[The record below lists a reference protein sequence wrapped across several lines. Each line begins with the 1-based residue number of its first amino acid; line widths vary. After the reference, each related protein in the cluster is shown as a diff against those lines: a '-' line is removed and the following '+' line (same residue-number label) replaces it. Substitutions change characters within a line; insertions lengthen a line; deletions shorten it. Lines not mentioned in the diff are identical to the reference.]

1 MSNYVSAVL
10 KPEDR
15 DRVLS
20 LLGEVE
26 KILSFGIKLSPEVRK
41 TMPRVDDGRLPF
53 VEKCLQY
60 GKQEPR
66 IVPPFTDMAE
76 LAKDVE
82 LYKALMQIE
91 RRLNSLTE
99 MVSDTSTAAGCD
111 AYVASLSI
119 YKSVKGAVKMGVTG
133 TESIANDLKTQFE
146 SKPTKQVKE

>member
-119 YKSVKGAVKMGVTG
+119 YKSAKGAVKMGVTG

>member
-1 MSNYVSAVL
+1 M
-10 KPEDR
+10 
-15 DRVLS
+15 
-20 LLGEVE
+20 GEVE
-26 KILSFGIKLSPEVRK
+26 KIIWFGIKLSPEVRK

-66 IVPPFTDMAE
+66 IVPPFTDMVE

-91 RRLNSLTE
+91 RRLNSLSE

-111 AYVASLSI
+111 AYIASLSI
-119 YKSVKGAVKMGVTG
+119 YKSAKGAVKVGVTG
-133 TESIANDLKTQFE
+133 SESIANDLKTQFE
-146 SKPTKQVKE
+146 SKPTKQV

>member
-15 DRVLS
+15 DRVLT

-26 KILSFGIKLSPEVRK
+26 KILSFGIKLSPDVRRS
-41 TMPRVDDGRLPF
+41 MPKVDDGRLPF

-60 GKQEPR
+60 GNQEPR

-76 LAKDVE
+76 LGRDVE
-82 LYKALMQIE
+82 LHKSLLQIE

-99 MVSDTSTAAGCD
+99 MVSDTSTAASSD

-119 YKSVKGAVKMGVTG
+119 YKSTKGAVKMGVAG
-133 TESIANDLKTQFE
+133 TESIANDLKTLFE
-146 SKPTKQVKE
+146 HKPAKTVKA

>member
-41 TMPRVDDGRLPF
+41 SMPRVDDGRLPF

-66 IVPPFTDMAE
+66 IVPPFTDMVE

-91 RRLNSLTE
+91 RRLNSLSE

-111 AYVASLSI
+111 AYIASLSI
-119 YKSVKGAVKMGVTG
+119 YKSAKGAVKMGVTG

>member
-119 YKSVKGAVKMGVTG
+119 YKSAKGAVKMGVTG
-133 TESIANDLKTQFE
+133 SESIANDLKTQFE

>member
-41 TMPRVDDGRLPF
+41 SMPRVDDGRLPF

-66 IVPPFTDMAE
+66 IVPPFTDMVE

-119 YKSVKGAVKMGVTG
+119 YKSAKGAVKMGVTG
-133 TESIANDLKTQFE
+133 SESIANDLKTQFE
-146 SKPTKQVKE
+146 SKPTKQV

>member
-10 KPEDR
+10 KPEECEK
-15 DRVLS
+15 VLS

-26 KILSFGIKLSPEVRK
+26 RILSFGIKLSPEVRRS
-41 TMPRVDDGRLPF
+41 MPKVDDGRLPF

-99 MVSDTSTAAGCD
+99 TVTDTCTAAGCD
-111 AYVASLSI
+111 AYIASLSI
-119 YKSVKGAVKMGVTG
+119 YKSAKGAMKMGVTG
-133 TESIANDLKTQFE
+133 SESIANDLKTQFE
-146 SKPTKQVKE
+146 FKPAKPVKE

>member
-10 KPEDR
+10 RPEDR

-41 TMPRVDDGRLPF
+41 TMPKVDDGRLPF

-76 LAKDVE
+76 LSKDVE

-99 MVSDTSTAAGCD
+99 TVTDTCTAAGCD
-111 AYVASLSI
+111 AYIASLSI
-119 YKSVKGAVKMGVTG
+119 YKSAKGAVKMGVTG

-146 SKPTKQVKE
+146 SKPVKPATV